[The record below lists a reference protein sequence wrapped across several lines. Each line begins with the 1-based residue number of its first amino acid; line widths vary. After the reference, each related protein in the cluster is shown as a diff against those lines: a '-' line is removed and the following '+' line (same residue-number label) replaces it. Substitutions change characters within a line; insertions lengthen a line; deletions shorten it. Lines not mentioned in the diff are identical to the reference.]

1 MEGSWGRG
9 EGRQV
14 IWQQCPGADL
24 DLGSGSL
31 GKACSEI
38 ITHGEEKLSHP
49 ARGWGFGTSSI
60 SCRCGL
66 CRFLLHHS
74 LQGWAP
80 HSGQSSDPLGRVYP
94 SVPRA
99 GGILG
104 RVYPSVPRAGGI
116 LGRVYPSVPRA
127 GCILGRV
134 YPSVLRAGCI
144 LGRVYPS
151 IPCAGVQS
159 QSQQWDCLAYALAE
173 FLS

>member
-38 ITHGEEKLSHP
+38 ITHGEKLSHP

-99 GGILG
+99 G
-104 RVYPSVPRAGGI
+104 
-116 LGRVYPSVPRA
+116 
-127 GCILGRV
+127 
-134 YPSVLRAGCI
+134 CI